1 MLKIRELRENEIPPI
16 PSNVAEA
23 ERLRRLEF
31 GVLDAGY
38 VRFVD
43 LMGDDGAIVD
53 AARISRAATDRL
65 GEEEAGV
72 FLDALARRGHW
83 SPFEMVELK
92 FRVRAPIYVLRQWLR
107 HRTASAQETSGRYV
121 DSDLAFQ
128 SACNEWRGV
137 DGKPLPPEV
146 CDELGELEY
155 DACAALETVY
165 TERLR
170 RGVVREQARKELPLS
185 TYSEAYWKIDLR
197 NLFNFLRLRTDD
209 AAQYEIRRYAKIIG
223 EQIVKPLFPSAYA
236 AFEEHDLNAV
246 RFSRREAETLRAFV
260 ASRRDELVES
270 AARLGV
276 VESARF
282 LNKLNAAK

>member
-92 FRVRAPIYVLRQWLR
+92 FRVRAPIYVFRQWLR
-107 HRTASAQETSGRYV
+107 HRTANATETSGRYV

-185 TYSEAYWKIDLR
+185 TYTEAYWKIDLR

>member
-107 HRTASAQETSGRYV
+107 HRTANATETSGRYV

-155 DACAALETVY
+155 DACAALKNVY

-197 NLFNFLRLRTDD
+197 NLFNFLRLRTDN

>member
-43 LMGDDGAIVD
+43 LMGDDGAIVE

-92 FRVRAPIYVLRQWLR
+92 FRVRAPIYVFRQWLR
-107 HRTASAQETSGRYV
+107 HRTANATETSGRYV

-170 RGVVREQARKELPLS
+170 RGVAREQARKDLPLS

-197 NLFNFLRLRTDD
+197 NLFNFLRLRTDA

-246 RFSRREAETLRAFV
+246 RFSRREAETLRALV

>member
-43 LMGDDGAIVD
+43 LMGDDGAIVA

-92 FRVRAPIYVLRQWLR
+92 FRVRAPIYVFRQWLR

-223 EQIVKPLFPSAYA
+223 EQIVKPLFPNAYA

>member
-92 FRVRAPIYVLRQWLR
+92 FRVRAPIYVFRQWLR

-270 AARLGV
+270 AVRLGV

>member
-1 MLKIRELRENEIPPI
+1 MLKIQELRENEIPPI

-107 HRTASAQETSGRYV
+107 HRTANATETSGRYV

-260 ASRRDELVES
+260 ALRRDELVES

>member
-223 EQIVKPLFPSAYA
+223 EQIVKPLFPNAYA

-260 ASRRDELVES
+260 ASRQNELVEA

>member
-137 DGKPLPPEV
+137 DGKSLPPEV

-223 EQIVKPLFPSAYA
+223 EQIVKPLFPNAYA

>member
-107 HRTASAQETSGRYV
+107 HRTASAMETSGRYV

-223 EQIVKPLFPSAYA
+223 EQIVKPLFPNAYA

>member
-65 GEEEAGV
+65 GQEEAGV

-107 HRTASAQETSGRYV
+107 HRTANATETSGRYV

>member
-53 AARISRAATDRL
+53 AARISRGATGRL

-107 HRTASAQETSGRYV
+107 HRTANATETSGRYV

>member
-1 MLKIRELRENEIPPI
+1 MLKIRELRENEMPPI
-16 PSNVAEA
+16 PLNVAEA

-43 LMGDDGAIVD
+43 LMGDDGAIVE

-107 HRTASAQETSGRYV
+107 HRTANATETSGRYV

>member
-107 HRTASAQETSGRYV
+107 HRTANATETSGRYV

-197 NLFNFLRLRTDD
+197 NLFNFLRLRTDA

>member
-92 FRVRAPIYVLRQWLR
+92 FRVRAPIYVFRQWLR
-107 HRTASAQETSGRYV
+107 HRTANATEISGRYV

-185 TYSEAYWKIDLR
+185 TYTEAYWKIDLR

>member
-107 HRTASAQETSGRYV
+107 HRTASATETSGRYV

>member
-1 MLKIRELRENEIPPI
+1 MLKIRELRDNEIPPI

-23 ERLRRLEF
+23 NRLRRLEF

-65 GEEEAGV
+65 GEEDAGV

-92 FRVRAPIYVLRQWLR
+92 FRVRAPIYVFRQWLR

>member
-1 MLKIRELRENEIPPI
+1 
-16 PSNVAEA
+16 
-23 ERLRRLEF
+23 
-31 GVLDAGY
+31 
-38 VRFVD
+38 
-43 LMGDDGAIVD
+43 MGDDGAIVD

-197 NLFNFLRLRTDD
+197 NLFNFLRLRTDA

>member
-43 LMGDDGAIVD
+43 LMGDDGAIVE

>member
-107 HRTASAQETSGRYV
+107 HRTANATETSGRYV
-121 DSDLAFQ
+121 NSDLAFQ
-128 SACNEWRGV
+128 SACGEWRGV
-137 DGKPLPPEV
+137 DGKPLPPEI

-155 DACAALETVY
+155 DAQSNIRETY
-165 TERLR
+165 RERLS

-197 NLFNFLRLRTDD
+197 NLFNFLRLRTDA

-223 EQIVKPLFPSAYA
+223 EQIVKPLFPRAYA

-246 RFSRREAETLRAFV
+246 RFSRRETEALRALV
-260 ASRRDELVES
+260 ASRQNELVEV

>member
-155 DACAALETVY
+155 DACAALKNVY

-197 NLFNFLRLRTDD
+197 NLFNFLRLRTDN

>member
-1 MLKIRELRENEIPPI
+1 MLKIRELRDNEIPPS

-23 ERLRRLEF
+23 NRLRRLEF

-92 FRVRAPIYVLRQWLR
+92 FRVRAPIYVFRQWLR
-107 HRTASAQETSGRYV
+107 HRTANAMETSGRYV

-128 SACNEWRGV
+128 SACGEWRGV

-155 DACAALETVY
+155 DAQSSMRETCL
-165 TERLR
+165 ERLS

-185 TYSEAYWKIDLR
+185 TYSEAFWKIDLR

-246 RFSRREAETLRAFV
+246 RFSRRETEALRALV
-260 ASRRDELVES
+260 ASRQNELVEA

>member
-31 GVLDAGY
+31 SVLDAGY

-65 GEEEAGV
+65 SEEEAGV

-223 EQIVKPLFPSAYA
+223 EQIVKPLFPNAYA

>member
-1 MLKIRELRENEIPPI
+1 MLKIRELRDNEIPPI

-92 FRVRAPIYVLRQWLR
+92 FRVRAPIYVFRQWLR

>member
-72 FLDALARRGHW
+72 FLDALARREHW

-246 RFSRREAETLRAFV
+246 RFSRREAEALRAFV